1 MKEVVIEVWG
11 DFACFTMPQAK
22 VERLTYPFP
31 PPSAARGILSAI
43 YMKPKEFLWR
53 VHRIEVLEPI
63 RYISFKRNEVKCTV
77 GSEPISTEEERT
89 QRQTTALQNVRYRIA
104 ASIIPRPAFAGKELQ
119 LYEQALRRI
128 RTGKCFH
135 QPELGMR
142 EFVCYF
148 EESDGMRS
156 PIQQSMDAGLMVY
169 DLFAPDDV
177 EVTKKTKRGCK
188 TLELKH
194 YLDRIEYTIE
204 GGTLRFTALL
214 PCGSGEALNLN
225 PSLLTD
231 FLRTQGAAPVW
242 QCRVVRTHL
251 YNKAGKD
258 FA

>member
-1 MKEVVIEVWG
+1 MKEITIEVWG
-11 DFACFTMPQAK
+11 DFACFSAPYAK

-31 PPSAARGILSAI
+31 TPSAARGILSAI
-43 YMKPKEFLWR
+43 YMKPKEFRWQIN
-53 VHRIEVLEPI
+53 RIEVLNPI

-89 QRQTTALQNVRYRIA
+89 QRQTTALQDVRYRIA
-104 ASIIPRPAFAGKELQ
+104 ASIIPSPAVAGKELQ

-148 EESDGMRS
+148 EESDGTRS

-177 EVTKKTKRGCK
+177 DGFASAIQRLHEDEPLRKQLGDAAYHSVEKFDVRNSVFVMEQIYRT
-188 TLELKH
+188 
-194 YLDRIEYTIE
+194 YLDI
-204 GGTLRFTALL
+204 
-214 PCGSGEALNLN
+214 PGSPMAD
-225 PSLLTD
+225 PS
-231 FLRTQGAAPVW
+231 GAKRDTYDV
-242 QCRVVRTHL
+242 
-251 YNKAGKD
+251 KG
-258 FA
+258 